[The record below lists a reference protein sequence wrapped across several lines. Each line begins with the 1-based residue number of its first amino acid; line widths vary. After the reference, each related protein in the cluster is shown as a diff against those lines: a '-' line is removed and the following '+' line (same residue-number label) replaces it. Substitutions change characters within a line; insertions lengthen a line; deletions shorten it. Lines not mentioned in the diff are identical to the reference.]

1 MFCVR
6 TSFTILF
13 AELTSAMSN
22 TILVLFL
29 LMSISSALRLP
40 VEGTEIIYKQNIEKK
55 PLICIRDNYEKDT
68 IWIHTS
74 PKICK
79 QSMTTVT
86 NARFKTSL
94 LSVMNCHVFGLN
106 YFYHNRNGKDIHFI
120 LNENASLE
128 SKSSR

>member
-55 PLICIRDNYEKDT
+55 T
-68 IWIHTS
+68 INMY
-74 PKICK
+74 KR
-79 QSMTTVT
+79 Q
-86 NARFKTSL
+86 L
-94 LSVMNCHVFGLN
+94 
-106 YFYHNRNGKDIHFI
+106 
-120 LNENASLE
+120 
-128 SKSSR
+128 

>member
-40 VEGTEIIYKQNIEKK
+40 VEGTEIIYKQNIEK
-55 PLICIRDNYEKDT
+55 N
-68 IWIHTS
+68 H
-74 PKICK
+74 
-79 QSMTTVT
+79 
-86 NARFKTSL
+86 
-94 LSVMNCHVFGLN
+94 
-106 YFYHNRNGKDIHFI
+106 
-120 LNENASLE
+120 
-128 SKSSR
+128 

>member
-68 IWIHTS
+68 I
-74 PKICK
+74 
-79 QSMTTVT
+79 
-86 NARFKTSL
+86 
-94 LSVMNCHVFGLN
+94 
-106 YFYHNRNGKDIHFI
+106 
-120 LNENASLE
+120 
-128 SKSSR
+128 